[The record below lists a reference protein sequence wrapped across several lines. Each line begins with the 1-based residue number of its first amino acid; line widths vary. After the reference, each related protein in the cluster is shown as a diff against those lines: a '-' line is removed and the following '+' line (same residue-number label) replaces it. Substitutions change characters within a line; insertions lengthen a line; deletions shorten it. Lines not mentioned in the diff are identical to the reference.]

1 MNIGALVRRHRLLL
15 GAGVLLGLGG
25 TAATLLQPLL
35 IGDLIEAVALDRSM
49 TWPILLIAGLF
60 LLDAVFA
67 AAHFYLIGRAGENIV
82 LDMRTTLTGRLL
94 HSRIR
99 AFNQLEHGDVF
110 TRTVADTSLARVAL
124 SSSVSQLI
132 TSALSTIGC
141 VAVMAWID
149 WRLLLV
155 TAGCLG
161 AASAVALGLARAV
174 RTAAVVNRTDTSA
187 FGSGLLRVLG
197 ALTTVK
203 ASRAERREAR
213 HIGELADAARV
224 SGIRVTRLSAL
235 LMPAMN
241 VGTQVSLAVVIA
253 WGMARTATGA
263 LPIED
268 LTAFIMYLFYLVS
281 PLVMLF
287 LSLGEL
293 QQGRAAID
301 RVKELAE
308 IETETDGAYGDG
320 YGDAYADGPT
330 APPRDAA
337 TAPAGVTTGAGTAA
351 GAATS
356 GAVTAGAPEPPAVEF
371 ADVVFA
377 HAGAEAP
384 TLDGISFA
392 LPRTGVTA
400 VVGPSGAGKTTLFQ
414 LIERFHTPDR
424 GSIRLA
430 GTDTAA
436 LPLDELRSRIGL
448 VEQEAPL
455 MRGTVRENLTYAQP
469 DAGDAEIAEAVSAA
483 HLTEVIAA
491 LPAGL
496 DTRLGEAGTGLSGG
510 QRQRLAIARA
520 LLTRP
525 DVLLLDEAT
534 SHLDSDSEEALRRA
548 IADIGTRCQVLTIA
562 HRLTTTI
569 DADRILVIED
579 GRLRAHGSHADL
591 MDRDATY
598 RRLAGR
604 QLAPAAGAA
613 S

>member
-35 IGDLIEAVALDRSM
+35 IGDLIEAVALDHSL

-60 LLDAVFA
+60 LLDAVLA
-67 AAHFYLIGRAGENIV
+67 ATHFYLIGRAGENIV

-94 HSRIR
+94 HSRIS
-99 AFNQLEHGDVF
+99 AFHRLEHGDVF

-124 SSSVSQLI
+124 SSSVSQLV
-132 TSALSTIGC
+132 TSALSTVGC

-174 RTAAVVNRTDTSA
+174 RTAAVANRTDTSD

-203 ASRAERREAR
+203 ASRAERREAER
-213 HIGELADAARV
+213 IGRLADAARV

-235 LMPAMN
+235 LMPSMN

-253 WGMARTATGA
+253 WGMARTATGE

-281 PLVMLF
+281 PLVTLF

-308 IETETDGAYGDG
+308 IETEDG
-320 YGDAYADGPT
+320 YGDGDASRTREAGTT
-330 APPRDAA
+330 A
-337 TAPAGVTTGAGTAA
+337 APAGA
-351 GAATS
+351 
-356 GAVTAGAPEPPAVEF
+356 APEPPPAVEF
-371 ADVVFA
+371 EGVVFS
-377 HAGAEAP
+377 HAGAEGP
-384 TLDGISFA
+384 TLDGISFT

-430 GTDTAA
+430 GADTAA

-455 MRGTVRENLTYAQP
+455 MRGTVRENLTYARP
-469 DAGDAEIAEAVSAA
+469 DAGEAEIAEAVSAA

-525 DVLLLDEAT
+525 EVLLLDEAT

-579 GRLRAHGSHADL
+579 GRLRAHGSHAEL